1 MLTGDSL
8 YIVIVGCGRLGSFLA
23 NRLSGDGHSV
33 VVIDAE
39 EKSFQAL
46 SAEFSG
52 FRVTGDGTEFAVLK
66 QAKTERAD
74 VVIATTREDNVN
86 LMVSQVARKVF
97 EVPNVIARVFEPER
111 GSIYQEL
118 GVETICPT
126 TIAGEVFL
134 DTLGKLMQR
143 AEEGEQ

>member
-1 MLTGDSL
+1 MLRGKSL

-23 NRLSGDGHSV
+23 NRLSHEGHSI
-33 VVIDAE
+33 VVIDSDE
-39 EKSFQAL
+39 STLGAL

-66 QAKTERAD
+66 EAKTDRAD
-74 VVIATTREDNVN
+74 VVIATTQEDNVN
-86 LMVSQVARKVF
+86 LMVCQVARKVF
-97 EVPNVIARVFEPER
+97 EVPTVIARVFEPER
-111 GSIYQEL
+111 SDIYQAL

-134 DTLGKLMQR
+134 DRLGKLTEAAR
-143 AEEGEQ
+143 EGE